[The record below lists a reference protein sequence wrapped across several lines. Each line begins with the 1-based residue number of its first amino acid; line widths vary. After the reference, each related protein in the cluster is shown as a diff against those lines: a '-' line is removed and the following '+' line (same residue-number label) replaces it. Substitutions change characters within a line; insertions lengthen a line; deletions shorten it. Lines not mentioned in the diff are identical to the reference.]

1 MSRSREKKPFMLFF
15 CFFYCSFERIW
26 EMPAVQKIALIW
38 CDVKKILN
46 KEPVA
51 HLRDRVHRQNSVHV
65 LFCTS
70 LKRDAVK
77 TST

>member
-1 MSRSREKKPFMLFF
+1 M
-15 CFFYCSFERIW
+15 
-26 EMPAVQKIALIW
+26 EMPAVQKIALHL

-51 HLRDRVHRQNSVHV
+51 HLRDRVHWQNSVHV

-70 LKRDAVK
+70 LQGDAVK